1 MSKNIATL
9 KSGSRVNQSHWKWYH
24 SIDWVWFPISVL
36 YSNFF
41 PFPWDIRLQNW
52 SYRSVKVIENVTIWQ
67 STSDFLL
74 TIHSNNGPI
83 SYRFRDI
90 RRFQSKIAKFFH
102 PCILHPCWRGYP
114 WSWVSALAV
123 RKLEWWGYRAKKRS
137 LTISSAVSIPST
149 NVTDGRTNGH
159 QATANT
165 ALTHSVAR

>member
-24 SIDWVWFPISVL
+24 SIDWVWCPISVL

-41 PFPWDIRLQNW
+41 HFPWDIRLQNW

-102 PCILHPCWRGYP
+102 PLYFAPLLKGLP
-114 WSWVSALAV
+114 
-123 RKLEWWGYRAKKRS
+123 LELDIGAGGQKIRMMGLSGQKKKFDDIFSR
-137 LTISSAVSIPST
+137 LDSIHQR
-149 NVTDGRTNGH
+149 DGRTDKRTPGDSKYR
-159 QATANT
+159 AYA
-165 ALTHSVAR
+165 